1 MAFLF
6 EDTQILQQLEAQR
19 GGYCYS
25 VIPAVEVMTWTKAK
39 KTRLICKL
47 ADTLDFQCGL
57 NPLGNGDFFII
68 ISQKNVTKA
77 GLVLGR
83 AFTFSVREDPNPLGV
98 ALPES
103 LQVLLDQDHRL
114 SKKYESLT
122 DGKKRAIIH
131 QINRIKNMDLQIQR
145 AQELLVR
152 QG

>member
-6 EDTQILQQLEAQR
+6 EDTQILQQLEARR
-19 GGYCYS
+19 GGYCYA

-114 SKKYESLT
+114 SKKFESLT